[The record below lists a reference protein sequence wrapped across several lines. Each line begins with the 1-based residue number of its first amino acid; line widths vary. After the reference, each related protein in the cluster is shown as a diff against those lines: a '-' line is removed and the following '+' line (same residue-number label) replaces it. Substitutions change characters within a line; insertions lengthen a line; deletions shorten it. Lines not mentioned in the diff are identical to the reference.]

1 MDKILNGLFYTPT
14 HEWVKIENSKAVIG
28 ITDYAQKSLGSV
40 VFVDLPNVGSS
51 FGQFDPF
58 GAVESVKAASD
69 LLMPVSGKVVKVNEA
84 LLSTPEL
91 LNEDAF
97 SNWLIEIEVSNAS
110 EVAKLLSPESY
121 QKTLH

>member
-1 MDKILNGLFYTPT
+1 MEKILNDLMYTPT
-14 HEWVKIENSKAVIG
+14 HEWVKIENKKARIG

-69 LLMPVSGKVVKVNEA
+69 LMMPVSGKVVAVNDA
-84 LLSTPEL
+84 LASQPEL

-97 SNWLIEIEVSNAS
+97 SNWIIEV
-110 EVAKLLSPESY
+110 EVKDLKEITKLLSPEAY
-121 QKTLH
+121 LKTLH

>member
-1 MDKILNGLFYTPT
+1 MEKIMNDLMYTPT
-14 HEWVKIENSKAVIG
+14 HEWVKIENKKARIG

-69 LLMPVSGKVVKVNEA
+69 LMMPVSGKVIAVNDA
-84 LLSTPEL
+84 LASQPEL

-97 SNWLIEIEVSNAS
+97 SNWIIEV
-110 EVAKLLSPESY
+110 EVKDLKEITKLLSPEAY
-121 QKTLH
+121 LKTLH

>member
-1 MDKILNGLFYTPT
+1 MEKIMNDLMYTPT
-14 HEWVKIENSKAVIG
+14 HEWVKIENKKARIG

-69 LLMPVSGKVVKVNEA
+69 LMMPVSGKVIAVNDA
-84 LLSTPEL
+84 LASQPEL

-97 SNWLIEIEVSNAS
+97 SNWIIEV
-110 EVAKLLSPESY
+110 EVNDLKEITKLLSPEAY
-121 QKTLH
+121 LKTLH

>member
-69 LLMPVSGKVVKVNEA
+69 LLMPVSGKVVKVNET

>member
-1 MDKILNGLFYTPT
+1 MEKILNDLMYTPT
-14 HEWVKIENSKAVIG
+14 HEWVKIENKKARIG

-69 LLMPVSGKVVKVNEA
+69 LMMPVSGKVIAVNDA
-84 LLSTPEL
+84 LASQPEL

-97 SNWLIEIEVSNAS
+97 SNWIIEV
-110 EVAKLLSPESY
+110 EVNDLKEITKLLSPEAY
-121 QKTLH
+121 LKTLH

>member
-1 MDKILNGLFYTPT
+1 MEKILNDLMYTPT
-14 HEWVKIENSKAVIG
+14 HEWVKIENKKARIG

-69 LLMPVSGKVVKVNEA
+69 LMMPVSGKVIAVNDTLA
-84 LLSTPEL
+84 SQPEL

-97 SNWLIEIEVSNAS
+97 SNWIIEV
-110 EVAKLLSPESY
+110 EVKDLKEITKLLSPEAY
-121 QKTLH
+121 LKTLH

>member
-1 MDKILNGLFYTPT
+1 MDKILKDLLYTPT
-14 HEWVKIENSKAVIG
+14 HEWVKIENNKARIG

-69 LLMPVSGKVVKVNEA
+69 LLMPISGKVVAINEA
-84 LLSTPEL
+84 LLSQPEL

-97 SNWLIEIEVSNAS
+97 TNWLIEVEVKDSKEVSN
-110 EVAKLLSPESY
+110 LLSPDAY

>member
-1 MDKILNGLFYTPT
+1 MEKILNDLMYTPT
-14 HEWVKIENSKAVIG
+14 HEWVKIENKKARIG

-69 LLMPVSGKVVKVNEA
+69 LMMPISGKVIAVNDA
-84 LLSTPEL
+84 LASQPEL

-97 SNWLIEIEVSNAS
+97 SNWIIEV
-110 EVAKLLSPESY
+110 EVKDLKEITKLLSPEAY
-121 QKTLH
+121 LKTLH

>member
-1 MDKILNGLFYTPT
+1 MEKILKDLLYTPT
-14 HEWVKIENSKAVIG
+14 HEWVKIENNTAKIG
-28 ITDYAQKSLGSV
+28 ITDYAQHSLGSV
-40 VFVDLPNVGSS
+40 VFVDLPNVGSA

-69 LLMPVSGKVVKVNEA
+69 LLMPVSGKVIAVNDA
-84 LLSTPEL
+84 LVSQPEL

-97 SNWLIEIEVSNAS
+97 ANWLIEVEVKDPS
-110 EVAKLLSPESY
+110 EVAKLLSPDAY

>member
-1 MDKILNGLFYTPT
+1 MEKILNDLMYTPT
-14 HEWVKIENSKAVIG
+14 HEWVKIENKKARIG

-69 LLMPVSGKVVKVNEA
+69 LMMPVSGKVIAVNDA
-84 LLSTPEL
+84 LASQPEL

-97 SNWLIEIEVSNAS
+97 SNWIIEV
-110 EVAKLLSPESY
+110 EVKDLKEITKLLSPEAY
-121 QKTLH
+121 LKTLH

>member
-1 MDKILNGLFYTPT
+1 MDKILKDLLYTPT
-14 HEWVKIENSKAVIG
+14 HEWVKIENNKARIG

-40 VFVDLPNVGSS
+40 VFVDLPNIGSS

-69 LLMPVSGKVVKVNEA
+69 LLMPVSGKVLSVNEA
-84 LLSTPEL
+84 LLSQPEL

-97 SNWLIEIEVSNAS
+97 GNWLIEVEVKDSKEVS
-110 EVAKLLSPESY
+110 KLLSPDAY